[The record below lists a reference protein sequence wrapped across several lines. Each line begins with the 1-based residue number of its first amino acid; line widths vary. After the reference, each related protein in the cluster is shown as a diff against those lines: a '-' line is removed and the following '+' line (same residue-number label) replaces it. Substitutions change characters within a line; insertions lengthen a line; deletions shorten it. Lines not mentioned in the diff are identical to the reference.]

1 MKKHDKIQLGIKYL
15 VAITLFILEG
25 LHKINITPLELDQ
38 NNIVF
43 KVIAVIYAVGI
54 IVIAAVFGRYQ
65 NKVEGNKI
73 NVATVLRE
81 KRTRTEEDKKAYK
94 IERLKVWLNASAVVL
109 LAIVLPSSVGFI
121 LSTLTIVPMILLERK
136 NKFEAVDILYDTYIA
151 GALAMVLHV
160 FCGIIL

>member
-1 MKKHDKIQLGIKYL
+1 MKKRDKIQLGIKYL

-54 IVIAAVFGRYQ
+54 IVIADVFGSYQ

-81 KRTRTEEDKKAYK
+81 KQSRTEEDKKAYRL
-94 IERLKVWLNASAVVL
+94 ERLKVWLNGSAVIL
-109 LAIVLPSSVGFI
+109 LAIVLPSSVGFL

-160 FCGIIL
+160 FGGIIL

>member
-1 MKKHDKIQLGIKYL
+1 MKKRDKIQLSIKYV

-43 KVIAVIYAVGI
+43 KVIAVIYAIGI
-54 IVIAAVFGRYQ
+54 IVIAAVFGSYQ

-81 KRTRTEEDKKAYK
+81 KQSRTEEDKKAYK
-94 IERLKVWLNASAVVL
+94 LERLKVWLNASAVVL
-109 LAIVLPSSVGFI
+109 LAIVLPSSVGFL
-121 LSTLTIVPMILLERK
+121 LSTLTIVTMILLERK

-160 FCGIIL
+160 FGGIIL

>member
-54 IVIAAVFGRYQ
+54 IVIADVFGSYQ

-81 KRTRTEEDKKAYK
+81 KQSRTEEDKKAYK
-94 IERLKVWLNASAVVL
+94 LERLKVWLNGSAVIL

-160 FCGIIL
+160 FGGIIL

>member
-1 MKKHDKIQLGIKYL
+1 MKKRDKIQLGIKYL

-43 KVIAVIYAVGI
+43 KVIAVIYTVGI
-54 IVIAAVFGRYQ
+54 IVIADVFGSYQ

-81 KRTRTEEDKKAYK
+81 KQSRTEEDKKAYK
-94 IERLKVWLNASAVVL
+94 LERLKVWLNGSAVIL
-109 LAIVLPSSVGFI
+109 LAIVLPSSVGFL

-160 FCGIIL
+160 FGGIIL